1 MTREQAKANLVK
13 LGIAEPSEQDISNYL
28 DQING
33 ETNRERAR
41 ADQYKSDAS
50 KVTELQ
56 KQLDA
61 LNAQNMT
68 DLEKANKERDDAL
81 KSVADV
87 KKQLAHMQT
96 LNALAEKG
104 ITGDDAKNLI
114 RDDGS
119 LDFDTLGKILTD
131 RATAAAAAKEKELL
145 NSTPNPGG
153 GGKGGSDP
161 NGKTH
166 AELLAE
172 RIAAKP
178 EANADIINHYI
189 SGGN

>member
-1 MTREQAKANLVK
+1 MTRESAKQNLIA
-13 LGIAEPSEQDISNYL
+13 LGIAEPTEKQVTDYL
-28 DQING
+28 DTING
-33 ETNRERAR
+33 ETTRERAR
-41 ADQYKSDAS
+41 ADQYKQDAN

-114 RDDGS
+114 KDDGS

-131 RATAAAAAKEKELL
+131 RETAAAAAKEKELL
-145 NSTPNPGG
+145 NNTPNPGG
-153 GGKGGSDP
+153 NGNGSNPDGKS
-161 NGKTH
+161 H
-166 AELLAE
+166 AEMLAE
-172 RIAAKP
+172 RISKPAASQ
-178 EANADIINHYI
+178 DIIKNYI
-189 SGGN
+189 

>member
-28 DQING
+28 DQVNG

-50 KVTELQ
+50 KVGELQ

-68 DLEKANKERDDAL
+68 DLEKANAERDKAL
-81 KSVADV
+81 KDVADV

-114 RDDGS
+114 KDDGS

-131 RATAAAAAKEKELL
+131 RETAAAAAKEKELL
-145 NSTPNPGG
+145 KTTPNPGG
-153 GGKGGSDP
+153 GGNGGSGSD
-161 NGKTH
+161 GKSH
-166 AELLAE
+166 AEQLAE
-172 RIAAKP
+172 RISKP
-178 EANADIINHYI
+178 NAGQDIIKHYI
-189 SGGN
+189 

>member
-1 MTREQAKANLVK
+1 MTREQAKQNLIK

-28 DQING
+28 DQVNG

-68 DLEKANKERDDAL
+68 DLEKATKERDDAL
-81 KSVADV
+81 NSVAEIQ
-87 KKQLAHMQT
+87 KQLAHMQT

-114 RDDGS
+114 KSDGS
-119 LDFDTLGKILTD
+119 LDFETLGKIITD
-131 RATAAAAAKEKELL
+131 RETAAAAAKEQELL
-145 NSTPNPGG
+145 KNTPNPGG
-153 GGKGGSDP
+153 NGGSGTD
-161 NGKTH
+161 GKTQ
-166 AELLAE
+166 AEQLAE
-172 RIAAKP
+172 TLIKP
-178 EANADIINHYI
+178 SANVDIVSKYL
-189 SGGN
+189 

>member
-1 MTREQAKANLVK
+1 MTREMAKANLVK

-145 NSTPNPGG
+145 SGTPNPGG
-153 GGKGGSDP
+153 GGKGSE
-161 NGKTH
+161 KSH
-166 AELLAE
+166 AEQLAE
-172 RIAAKP
+172 RFTKP
-178 EANADIINHYI
+178 SSNNNDVLNYYIN
-189 SGGN
+189 GGN